1 MKRKKTHIKYY
12 LNKNSIIK
20 IQFRNGETVLQDGYN
35 ENGNKIK
42 RANLNFI
49 IPLRTLKENII
60 YFLLL
65 ILQVFSSQALYF
77 VGILLVIQ
85 QWLVDLHNF
94 IKIRKM
100 DQMVNSQ
107 EARVLKQWDECIV
120 NKEIIEKIKER
131 LNKQDQSES
140 NQRQKSKS
148 QVDKNS
154 QVKKVENVQ
163 YQKKGTIVCNFYNYF
178 QANVSIPF
186 QNISYKQQQSN
197 KNIRTDN
204 ANKYN
209 QMSPLIYKDM
219 ALKLKQVQI
228 MEDDPLIIEIKKTVP
243 SMFLK
248 DSTPTAQRIPINE
261 KLKKME
267 KDKMNLIKIQN
278 VENIMIGDVII
289 LERNQRAPCDIL
301 VLHCNDEN
309 FCVQHQ
315 LCDYSS
321 TTVRKPVVQNRSD
334 SQNLAQF
341 KKSLTGN
348 IVCHE
353 HNFQIKG
360 FFQLK
365 KDPQSRIFGFENFI
379 FCQERLLA
387 TPWVLGIVVKV
398 GNSCQC
404 YARFLGELRF
414 ENTQFVPYYIMV
426 LVIII
431 IQIIVYNQN
440 EFLRNLRSI
449 TQIIIDNCIYLILM
463 VPHFYK
469 IYYKMCSIIQLKGI
483 GTIDQK
489 QIMSCHIDK
498 YIDKQYLTVSVDAFI
513 EQSFQ
518 LKCIIYDNKLCEFEE
533 QKFFQFLIQ
542 ICSGIKAQSE
552 VKNAEKEEQ
561 EEIQQGSQVIN
572 YLMQSSCSDELMSQ
586 RECIINQIP
595 KSVEGRFI
603 YYQQSESKEDLNS
616 NQMALIQHEQ
626 TSKDKTLV
634 ENHDGYNETI
644 QRTSN
649 PIRNSKG
656 YQSSKDQFK
665 QEDYFID
672 EENLC
677 KNMMRNNDPDE
688 LNPLLLQLAM
698 NHLAFSKL
706 LITEKKEQKVK
717 NKFLGQLDQKQVSLA
732 KAMGYEFLCVN
743 NVQNVQHYIIQINE
757 ELHSF
762 KLVITKL
769 DIQRQRLFMLF
780 EMVDFYQDNDKQFI
794 LFLREG
800 NVKKNEG
807 IDDKVWK
814 HQYDSLHYIYYSYCY
829 LTQESA
835 SVFLQSVESNTPD
848 NQLYTLMEQ
857 VFKLNI
863 ILGLK
868 YTLKPE
874 CQDFM
879 KNIRKSDYQMFVY
892 TQNQE
897 IFSTSILYQSELLLQ
912 NDLVLHFNQQNEEDL
927 RAYFKQSL
935 QDFSNTFGHASINSS
950 QFIKIQA
957 LSSQKQITVDQVVE
971 EKPRTKKIIVMMNNQ
986 SLQYIMENHYFKNN
1000 LKLILSFTK
1009 VLFLYQATQDQL
1021 NTIQDIWCTS
1031 DKTINLLY
1039 ENQSLLRCLSGCQ
1052 LQILQL
1058 QQFSLFKNQKIEK
1071 VDKKHFFTSLITSL
1085 QQRLIFEK
1093 CYFNEMQINSNTDVI
1108 IQGYKELDRLL
1119 FFQSPLLKIFFRA
1132 LYQQT
1137 FYKTITFV
1145 TSFTFVTIIYTWY
1158 TLDYMDYL
1166 IEIIFYFY
1174 IYQFFLFSL
1183 QHYSFVD
1190 QSKKLKDSK
1199 DQSILLQKYSQHKS
1213 SMDSILIMILKH
1225 IIQGLLISCIFIY
1238 KMYDLEYYLYIFMSI
1253 SINDWLYLIINLN
1266 MIEAIILAALFPI
1279 IFYIYILLDMT
1290 QNDEWNQQ
1298 IDTQDVFSII
1308 LGTTFLLITNL
1319 IFDYLQIQHS
1329 ISIPIFNDDF
1339 LSYLNYVQMMITTKQ
1354 KKKTLTILQNRVNE
1368 LFENIE
1374 QVDLSIQKLLLNQQ
1388 NNSSKFGQWRQQI
1401 FKKAQ
1406 TILMWKKKQII
1417 QSFQLL
1423 FYHSTFIIIMY
1434 FYQDRKEFFLVDY
1447 LIIFCLQA
1455 FYFAIQLLIKLPT
1468 NQQEYLEYGKFFLS
1482 TAATISILFVMKS
1495 VDNIN
1500 SILTIEFF
1508 IVYELS
1514 IKFHPIYDFR
1524 VYITTAVATM
1534 IGYIAWYIVENDSI
1548 ISNQIAVIQFLI
1560 LFSVLQYFVKSYF
1573 IQLEEDQAQNKLN
1586 FIEQNNK
1593 INDIL
1598 GILLPKFIR
1607 DRLNETDQYNI
1618 HQNQGL
1624 VAIVF
1629 CDICNFDQMVIEE
1642 KDKIITFLDDIF
1654 RTFDKYCQI
1663 YGVQKIETVGKTYLA
1678 SAGLKACE
1686 QELTYL
1692 SQVDPVQRALNLAE
1706 QMMIYIRS
1714 KMWGYKGQQLV
1725 GKIGIHYGG
1734 AISGVIG
1741 FHKPQFSLIGDTVNT
1756 TSRVCST
1763 GLEDSITLSEQAFDQ
1778 LKNENIEFEIRNVEM
1793 KGLGIRPTYIYKC
1806 KIQNKENQFQMQ
1818 IEQDA
1823 QSKEAR
1829 SQYFVRKNPEIFKKD
1844 LKKRKTILTQIDTMK
1859 QKMDSMQ
1866 EQGAPNVFGIKPIDP
1881 TYYQPYE
1888 DKSRHSIQ
1896 LLSKQ
1901 GSDENHIKQSQAKPS
1916 TFKRLVTML
1925 QNKFQL
1931 ENYEPEIDEL
1941 IDYEQ
1946 LLNVILLK
1954 NEYTLEHNIIKET
1967 SFIQLLQISYYKKQM
1982 NQFVSYEQYQE
1993 FVKIQSKN
2001 QTVQNL
2007 RIYVLYYMIKLFCQ
2021 IQFYGNLNLGMII
2034 LQWFCCLL
2042 NLIQFLVNDKTLFEK
2057 WKLFIKLLLCF
2068 EALLSGLVIILDEDD
2083 YLKNIHIYEII
2094 FIQSLFC
2101 SIQILSFWIKVLF
2114 CIAIAFY
2121 FTIILA
2127 IDGTQIIS
2135 IYFIIVSSLYNIM
2148 LILLIEQQQVGCF
2161 NQKIIFKTQ
2170 QQKESQLLQ
2179 YLLPKHILNK
2189 FLDDR
2194 IGNIGIC
2201 DKIDDLTILFAD
2213 IAGFTE
2219 YSSKVKPEEVL
2230 VMLKNLFVEFDRKC
2244 CDLNVYKL
2252 YTIGD
2257 CYVAIGM
2264 IDYHNRNPH
2273 QEAKNIIDL
2282 AFEMINIIAQVRKQI
2297 NFDGLNM
2304 RIGVHTGP
2312 VFGGVMGT
2320 DIVRYDIYGP
2330 DVLIANKMESN
2341 GVKGYVQVSQQTKK
2355 YLEEDYGNLFK
2366 FELNVTLELKAI
2378 GRQIEGYLVKRQEE
2392 DNHSNQQDGPF

>member
-1 MKRKKTHIKYY
+1 MKQLILNYRRNNEMKKMTYQ
-12 LNKNSIIK
+12 
-20 IQFRNGETVLQDGYN
+20 IQFRNGETVLSDGYSEN
-35 ENGNKIK
+35 ENKIK
-42 RANLNFI
+42 RANINFF
-49 IPLRTLKENII
+49 IPLRTFKENIL

-65 ILQVFSSQALYF
+65 ILQVFSSQALYL
-77 VGILLVIQ
+77 VGILLIIQ
-85 QWLVDLHNF
+85 QWLVDLNNLM
-94 IKIRKM
+94 KIRKM

-107 EARVLKQWDECIV
+107 EARVLKQWDECII

-131 LNKQDQSES
+131 LTKQDQSES
-140 NQRQKSKS
+140 NQIQKSKS
-148 QVDKNS
+148 QAEKSS
-154 QVKKVENVQ
+154 QGKRAEQVQ
-163 YQKKGTIVCNFYNYF
+163 IQNKGTVVS
-178 QANVSIPF
+178 NVSIHL
-186 QNISYKQQQSN
+186 QHISYKQQQSN

-209 QMSPLIYKDM
+209 QMSPLIQKDM
-219 ALKLKQVQI
+219 ALKLKQIQL
-228 MEDDPLIIEIKKTVP
+228 MESDPLIIEFKKKVP
-243 SMFLK
+243 SMFYR
-248 DSTPTAQRIPINE
+248 DIPLTGQKIQLNE
-261 KLKKME
+261 KLKKIE

-309 FCVQHQ
+309 FSVQHQ

-348 IVCHE
+348 IVCYE
-353 HNFQIKG
+353 QNFQIKG

-414 ENTQFVPYYIMV
+414 ENSQFLPHYIV
-426 LVIII
+426 ILVIII

-440 EFLRNLRSI
+440 YILQNLRSI
-449 TQIIIDNCIYLILM
+449 TQIIIDNCIFLILM

-489 QIMSCHIDK
+489 QIMSCQIDK

-513 EQSFQ
+513 EQSFSLQ
-518 LKCIIYDNKLCEFEE
+518 CIIHDNKLCEFDEPR
-533 QKFFQFLIQ
+533 FLQFLIQ
-542 ICSGIKAQSE
+542 TNADLNMHNKS
-552 VKNAEKEEQ
+552 KNEEKEEQ
-561 EEIQQGSQVIN
+561 DDLQQGSQVIN
-572 YLMQSSCSDELMSQ
+572 YLMQSQYSDELMSQ
-586 RECIINQIP
+586 REYIVNQIP

-603 YYQQSESKEDLNS
+603 YYQQSEQKEDLHLNRIS
-616 NQMALIQHEQ
+616 LIQQEQ
-626 TSKDKTLV
+626 TSKEKTLN
-634 ENHDGYNETI
+634 ENHDAYNETF
-644 QRTSN
+644 QRASN
-649 PIRNSKG
+649 LAGNSKG
-656 YQSSKDQFK
+656 YQSSKEPFK
-665 QEDYFID
+665 SEDYQID
-672 EENLC
+672 EQELC
-677 KNMMRNNDPDE
+677 QNMMRNDEPDE

-717 NKFLGQLDQKQVSLA
+717 NKFLGLLDQKQVNLA
-732 KAMGYEFLCVN
+732 KAMGYEFICVN
-743 NVQNVQHYIIQINE
+743 SIQNIQHYIIQINQ

-780 EMVDFYQDNDKQFI
+780 EMVDFYQDIDKQFI

-807 IDDKVWK
+807 IDDRVWK
-814 HQYDSLHYIYYSYCY
+814 HQYDQLHYIYYSYCY
-829 LTQESA
+829 LTQDSA
-835 SVFLQSVESNTPD
+835 NVFLQSAESDNTSD

-863 ILGLK
+863 ILGIK

-879 KNIRKSDYQMFVY
+879 KTIRKSEYQTFVY

-935 QDFSNTFGHASINSS
+935 QDFSNTFGDASINSS
-950 QFIKIQA
+950 QLIQA
-957 LSSQKQITVDQVVE
+957 LNSQKHIIIDQIE

-986 SLQYIMENHYFKNN
+986 SLQYITDNHYFKSN

-1021 NTIQDIWCTS
+1021 NMIQDIWCTS
-1031 DKTINLLY
+1031 NKTINILY
-1039 ENQSLLRCLSGCQ
+1039 ENQSLLRCLYGCQ

-1058 QQFSLFKNQKIEK
+1058 QEFSLSKYQNIEK
-1071 VDKKHFFTSLITSL
+1071 VEKKNFFSNLITSL

-1093 CYFNEMQINSNTDVI
+1093 CYFNEMQINSNTDI
-1108 IQGYKELDRLL
+1108 ILRGFKELERLL

-1132 LYQQT
+1132 IYQQT
-1137 FYKTITFV
+1137 IYKTITFV
-1145 TSFTFVTIIYTWY
+1145 SSFTFVTIIYTFY
-1158 TLDYMDYL
+1158 TLDQLDYL

-1174 IYQFFLFSL
+1174 IYQFILYSL

-1190 QSKKLKDSK
+1190 QSKRLQYNK
-1199 DQSILLQKYSQHKS
+1199 DQSILLEKYSQHKS
-1213 SMDSILIMILKH
+1213 SMENIIIMVLKH
-1225 IIQGLLISCIFIY
+1225 MIQGVLISCIFIY
-1238 KMYDLEYYLYIFMSI
+1238 KIYDLEYYLYIFMSI
-1253 SINDWLYLIINLN
+1253 SIGDWCYLMINLN
-1266 MIEAIILAALFPI
+1266 IIEAIILAGIFPI
-1279 IFYIYILLDMT
+1279 IFYFYILFDNIH
-1290 QNDEWNQQ
+1290 NDEWNNS
-1298 IDTQDVFSII
+1298 IDIQDIFTII
-1308 LGTTFLLITNL
+1308 VGTSFLLITNL
-1319 IFDYLQIQHS
+1319 LFDYVQNQHN
-1329 ISIPIFNDDF
+1329 ISIPIINEDF
-1339 LSYLNYVQMMITTKQ
+1339 LSYLHYIQMMVISKQ
-1354 KKKTLTILQNRVNE
+1354 KRKKLTILQNRVNE

-1374 QVDLSIQKLLLNQQ
+1374 QVDLSIQKLLINQQ
-1388 NNSSKFGQWRQQI
+1388 NSQSKFGQWRQQI

-1423 FYHSTFIIIMY
+1423 FYHNTFIIIIY
-1434 FYQDRKEFFLVDY
+1434 FYQDRQDFYLVVY
-1447 LIIFCLQA
+1447 LITFCLQA
-1455 FYFAIQLLIKLPT
+1455 IYFAIQILVQLPT
-1468 NQQEYLEYGKFFLS
+1468 NKQEYLEYAKFFLS

-1500 SILTIEFF
+1500 SILTIQYF

-1524 VYITTAVATM
+1524 IYIITAVATM
-1534 IGYIAWYIVENDSI
+1534 IGYIVWYIVENNTI
-1548 ISNQIAVIQFLI
+1548 ISNQIAVVQFII
-1560 LFSVLQYFVKSYF
+1560 LFSVLQYLVKSYF

-1593 INDIL
+1593 INNIL

-1706 QMMIYIRS
+1706 QMMNYIRS

-1756 TSRVCST
+1756 TSRICST
-1763 GLEDSITLSEQAFDQ
+1763 GLEDTITLSEQAFDQ

-1793 KGLGIRPTYIYKC
+1793 KGLGIRPTYIYKG
-1806 KIQNKENQFQMQ
+1806 KIQNKEKQSFMQ
-1818 IEQDA
+1818 IEQDV

-1829 SQYFVRKNPEIFKKD
+1829 SQYMVRKNPEIFKKD
-1844 LKKRKTILTQIDTMK
+1844 LKKRKTVLTQIDTMK
-1859 QKMDSMQ
+1859 QRRDSLQ
-1866 EQGAPNVFGIKPIDP
+1866 EQGTPNVFGIKPIDP
-1881 TYYQPYE
+1881 TYYQAQD
-1888 DKSRHSIQ
+1888 DKSRHSIK
-1896 LLSKQ
+1896 LLQ
-1901 GSDENHIKQSQAKPS
+1901 QQESDENKIKKSQAKPS
-1916 TFKRLVTML
+1916 TFKRLVTMF

-1931 ENYEPEIDEL
+1931 ENYQPEIDEL

-1982 NQFVSYEQYQE
+1982 SQFVSYEQYQE

-2007 RIYVLYYMIKLFCQ
+2007 RIYVLYYIIKSFCQ
-2021 IQFYGNLNLGMII
+2021 IQFYSNYNLGLIVI
-2034 LQWFCCLL
+2034 QWIFCLL
-2042 NLIQFLVNDKTLFEK
+2042 NLMQFIVNNKSYFEK
-2057 WKLFIKLLLCF
+2057 WKIFIIILLCF
-2068 EALLSGLVIILDEDD
+2068 EALLSGLVIDLVEDD
-2083 YLKNIHIYEII
+2083 YLKNIHVYEII

-2114 CIAIAFY
+2114 CITIAFY
-2121 FTIILA
+2121 STIILA
-2127 IDGTQIIS
+2127 IDGTQIVS
-2135 IYFIIVSSLYNIM
+2135 IYFILISSMYNMI
-2148 LILLIEQQQVGCF
+2148 LILLIEQQQVSCF
-2161 NQKIIFKTQ
+2161 NQKIIYKTQ

-2179 YLLPKHILNK
+2179 YLLPKHTLNK

-2194 IGNIGIC
+2194 ISNIGIC

-2264 IDYHNRNPH
+2264 IDYHHRNPH

-2282 AFEMINIIAQVRKQI
+2282 AFEMIKIIAQVRKQI
-2297 NFDGLNM
+2297 NFEGLNM
-2304 RIGVHTGP
+2304 RIGVHTGSI
-2312 VFGGVMGT
+2312 FGGVMGT

-2355 YLEEDYGNLFK
+2355 YLEEDYANLFK
-2366 FELNVTLELKAI
+2366 FEQNVILELKAI
-2378 GRQIEGYLVKRQEE
+2378 GRQIEGYLVKKQDE
-2392 DNHSNQQDGPF
+2392 DHINEQDVPF

>member
-1 MKRKKTHIKYY
+1 MKQLY
-12 LNKNSIIK
+12 LNYRKNNEMK
-20 IQFRNGETVLQDGYN
+20 KNTYQIQFRNGETVLSDGFSEN
-35 ENGNKIK
+35 ENKIK
-42 RANLNFI
+42 RANLKFL
-49 IPLRTLKENII
+49 IPLRALKENII
-60 YFLLL
+60 YFLVL

-94 IKIRKM
+94 IKLRNM
-100 DQMVNSQ
+100 DDMVNSQ
-107 EARVLKQWDECIV
+107 EARVLKQWDECLI

-131 LNKQDQSES
+131 LNRQDQSES

-148 QVDKNS
+148 QVEKNS
-154 QVKKVENVQ
+154 QVKKMEYQQN
-163 YQKKGTIVCNFYNYF
+163 QKKGTIVS
-178 QANVSIPF
+178 NVSIPF

-197 KNIRTDN
+197 KNIRSDN

-219 ALKLKQVQI
+219 ALKLKQIQI
-228 MEDDPLIIEIKKTVP
+228 MEDDPLIIEFKKKVP
-243 SMFLK
+243 SMFFK
-248 DSTPTAQRIPINE
+248 DVTPTAQKIPLNE

-267 KDKMNLIKIQN
+267 KDKMNLIKIQC
-278 VENIMIGDVII
+278 VQNIMIGDVII

-309 FCVQHQ
+309 FSVQHQ

-348 IVCHE
+348 IVSYE
-353 HNFQIKG
+353 HNFNIKG

-387 TPWVLGIVVKV
+387 TPWILGIVVKV

-404 YARFLGELRF
+404 YTRYLGQLRF
-414 ENTQFVPYYIMV
+414 ENFHFVPQYIII

-431 IQIIVYNQN
+431 VQIIVFNQN
-440 EFLRNLRSI
+440 DFLKDLRSI
-449 TQIIIDNCIYLILM
+449 TQVVIDNSIYLILM
-463 VPHFYK
+463 IPHFYK
-469 IYYKMCSIIQLKGI
+469 IYYKLCSIIQLKGI
-483 GTIDQK
+483 GTVDQK

-498 YIDKQYLTVSVDAFI
+498 YIDKQFLTISVDAFI
-513 EQSFQ
+513 DQSFQ
-518 LKCIIYDNKLCEFEE
+518 LQCIIYNNKFCEFEE
-533 QKFFQFLIQ
+533 QRFLQFLVQ
-542 ICSGIKAQSE
+542 TCKGLNVQSE
-552 VKNAEKEEQ
+552 VRNAEKDEQ

-572 YLMQSSCSDELMSQ
+572 YLLQSSCSDELMSQ
-586 RECIINQIP
+586 RDCNINQVP
-595 KSVEGRFI
+595 KSVQGRFI
-603 YYQQSESKEDLNS
+603 FFQQQESKDDFNI
-616 NQMALIQHEQ
+616 NQMALIQKEQ
-626 TSKDKTLV
+626 ASKDKTII
-634 ENHDGYNETI
+634 ENDGYNETF
-644 QRTSN
+644 QRPSN
-649 PIRNSKG
+649 PVRISKG
-656 YQSSKDQFK
+656 YQSSKDQFR
-665 QEDYFID
+665 QEDYLID
-672 EENLC
+672 EQELC
-677 KNMMRNNDPDE
+677 KNMFQNNEPDE
-688 LNPLLLQLAM
+688 LNPLLLQLAL

-717 NKFLGQLDQKQVSLA
+717 NKFLGQLDQKQVNLA
-732 KAMGYEFLCVN
+732 KAMGYEFICVN

-757 ELHSF
+757 DLHSF

-780 EMVDFYQDNDKQFI
+780 EVAEFYQDNDQQFI

-800 NVKKNEG
+800 NVKKSEG

-814 HQYDSLHYIYYSYCY
+814 HQYDQLHYIYYSYCY

-835 SVFLQSVESNTPD
+835 NVFLQSVEGNTPD

-868 YTLKPE
+868 YNLKND

-957 LSSQKQITVDQVVE
+957 LNSQKQLTIDQVD
-971 EKPRTKKIIVMMNNQ
+971 EKPRTKKIVVMMNNQ

-1021 NTIQDIWCTS
+1021 NIIQDIWCTS

-1039 ENQSLLRCLSGCQ
+1039 ENQSLLRCFHGCQ

-1071 VDKKHFFTSLITSL
+1071 VEKKNFFSKLITSL

-1108 IQGYKELDRLL
+1108 LQGYKELDRIL

-1137 FYKTITFV
+1137 LYKTTTFIS
-1145 TSFTFVTIIYTWY
+1145 SFTFVTIIYTWN
-1158 TLDYMDYL
+1158 TLDQIDYL
-1166 IEIIFYFY
+1166 MEIIFYFY
-1174 IYQFFLFSL
+1174 IYQLVLFPL

-1190 QSKKLKDSK
+1190 QSKRLQHTK
-1199 DQSILLQKYSQHKS
+1199 DQSILLQKYSQHNQ
-1213 SMDSILIMILKH
+1213 SMENIIIMIVKH
-1225 IIQGLLISCIFIY
+1225 ILQGVLISCVFIY
-1238 KMYDLEYYLYIFMSI
+1238 RMNDMEYYLYIFMSI
-1253 SINDWLYLIINLN
+1253 SINDWLYLMVNLN
-1266 MIEAIILAALFPI
+1266 IIEAIILAGVFPI
-1279 IFYIYILLDMT
+1279 LFYIYILFDNI
-1290 QNDEWNQQ
+1290 QNDEWDKSFD
-1298 IDTQDVFSII
+1298 IQDVFSII
-1308 LGTTFLLITNL
+1308 LGATFILITNL
-1319 IFDYLQIQHS
+1319 LFDYLENQHS
-1329 ISIPIFNDDF
+1329 ITIPIVNDDF
-1339 LSYLNYVQMMITTKQ
+1339 ISYLNYIQLTASQKQ

-1388 NNSSKFGQWRQQI
+1388 NTQSKFGQWRQQI

-1423 FYHSTFIIIMY
+1423 FYHSTFIIIIY
-1434 FYQDRKEFFLVDY
+1434 FYQDRNDFFLVDY
-1447 LIIFCLQA
+1447 LISFCLQA
-1455 FYFAIQLLIKLPT
+1455 IYFLIQLLIQLPT
-1468 NQQEYLEYGKFFLS
+1468 NQSEYLEYARFILS
-1482 TAATISILFVMKS
+1482 TATTISILFVMKS

-1500 SILTIEFF
+1500 SILTIQFF
-1508 IVYELS
+1508 VVYELS

-1524 VYITTAVATM
+1524 VYIITAIATM
-1534 IGYIAWYIVENDSI
+1534 IGYITWYVVENNSI
-1548 ISNQIAVIQFLI
+1548 ISNQIAVVQFII

-1763 GLEDSITLSEQAFDQ
+1763 GLEDAITLSEQAFDQ

-1806 KIQNKENQFQMQ
+1806 KIQNKDNPLSMQ
-1818 IEQDA
+1818 IEQDV
-1823 QSKEAR
+1823 QSKDAR
-1829 SQYFVRKNPEIFKKD
+1829 SQNYVRKNPEIFKKD
-1844 LKKRKTILTQIDTMK
+1844 LKKRKTILTMIDPTK

-1866 EQGAPNVFGIKPIDP
+1866 ELGAQNVFGIKPIDP

-1888 DKSRHSIQ
+1888 DKSRPSIK
-1896 LLSKQ
+1896 LLSKD
-1901 GSDENHIKQSQAKPS
+1901 GTPIKQSQNKPS
-1916 TFKRLVTML
+1916 TFKRLVTMF

-1931 ENYEPEIDEL
+1931 ENYEPEIDEQ

-1967 SFIQLLQISYYKKQM
+1967 SFLQLLQISYYKKQM
-1982 NQFVSYEQYQE
+1982 NQFVSYEQYIE

-2007 RIYVLYYMIKLFCQ
+2007 RIYVLYYIIKQFCL
-2021 IQFYGNLNLGMII
+2021 IQFYDNINLGFIV
-2034 LQWFCCLL
+2034 LQWICCLL
-2042 NLIQFLVNDKTLFEK
+2042 NLIQFLVNSKQYFDK
-2057 WKLFIKLLLCF
+2057 WKMLIKLLLCF
-2068 EALLSGLVIILDEDD
+2068 EALLSGLVIILDEDED
-2083 YLKNIHIYEII
+2083 LKNLHIFEII

-2101 SIQILSFWIKVLF
+2101 SIQILSFWIMVLF
-2114 CIAIAFY
+2114 CLAIAFY
-2121 FTIILA
+2121 SSIILA
-2127 IDGTQIIS
+2127 IDGTS
-2135 IYFIIVSSLYNIM
+2135 MYNIM

-2194 IGNIGIC
+2194 IGNVGIC
-2201 DKIDDLTILFAD
+2201 DKIDNLTILFAD

-2264 IDYHNRNPH
+2264 IDYNNRNPH

-2304 RIGVHTGP
+2304 RIGVHTGS

-2341 GVKGYVQVSQQTKK
+2341 GMKGFVQVSQQTKK
-2355 YLEEDYGNLFK
+2355 YLEEDYSHLFK
-2366 FELNVTLELKAI
+2366 FELNVTLELKSI
-2378 GRQIEGYLVKRQEE
+2378 GREIEGYLVRKQEE
-2392 DNHSNQQDGPF
+2392 ENQHDRSF

>member
-1 MKRKKTHIKYY
+1 MKKITYQVLY
-12 LNKNSIIK
+12 QQTSLIK
-20 IQFRNGETVLQDGYN
+20 IQFRNGETVLSDGYRKN
-35 ENGNKIK
+35 DNKIK
-42 RANLNFI
+42 RANLYIFF
-49 IPLRTLKENII
+49 PLRTLKENIL

-65 ILQVFSSQALYF
+65 ILQVSSSQTLYF

-85 QWLVDLHNF
+85 QWLVDLYNLMK
-94 IKIRKM
+94 IKKM
-100 DQMVNSQ
+100 DKMINSQ
-107 EARVLKQWDECIV
+107 EARVLKQWDECII

-131 LNKQDQSES
+131 LTKQDQSDY
-140 NQRQKSKS
+140 NQGSKIKS
-148 QVDKNS
+148 QAEKNS
-154 QVKKVENVQ
+154 QGKVVEQVQ
-163 YQKKGTIVCNFYNYF
+163 NQKKGTIVSII
-178 QANVSIPF
+178 SIPL
-186 QNISYKQQQSN
+186 QKVSYKHQSSI
-197 KNIRTDN
+197 KNTKTDN
-204 ANKYN
+204 VNKYN
-209 QMSPLIYKDM
+209 QMSPLIEKDI
-219 ALKLKQVQI
+219 ALKLQQVQL
-228 MEDDPLIIEIKKTVP
+228 MEAEPLIIEVKKRVP
-243 SMFLK
+243 SMFLR
-248 DSTPTAQRIPINE
+248 DALSTQQNVVLNE
-261 KLKKME
+261 KLKKIE

-309 FCVQHQ
+309 FSVQHQ

-321 TTVRKPVVQNRSD
+321 TTVRKPVIQNRSD

-348 IVCHE
+348 IVCQE
-353 HNFQIKG
+353 HNFKIKG

-379 FCQERLLA
+379 FCQEKLLA

-398 GNSCQC
+398 GNNCQF
-404 YARFLGELRF
+404 YARFQGELRF
-414 ENTQFVPYYIMV
+414 ENFQFLPHYMV
-426 LVIII
+426 ILVITI

-440 EFLRNLRSI
+440 HVLQNLRSI
-449 TQIIIDNCIYLILM
+449 TQIIIDNCIFLILM

-469 IYYKMCSIIQLKGI
+469 VYYKICSIVQLKGI
-483 GTIDQK
+483 GTIYQK
-489 QIMSCHIDK
+489 QIMSCCIDT
-498 YIDKQYLTVSVDAFI
+498 YIDKQYITVSVDAFI
-513 EQSFQ
+513 EHSFSLQ
-518 LKCIIYDNKLCEFEE
+518 CIIHDNKLCEFDEPR
-533 QKFFQFLIQ
+533 FLQFLLQ
-542 ICSGIKAQSE
+542 TNANPSMQNE
-552 VKNAEKEEQ
+552 VQNAEKEEQ
-561 EEIQQGSQVIN
+561 EDFLQRSQVIN
-572 YLMQSSCSDELMSQ
+572 SLLQSQCSDDLMSQ
-586 RECIINQIP
+586 REQKVHQIP
-595 KSVEGRFI
+595 KSVQGKFI
-603 YYQQSESKEDLNS
+603 YYEQSEQKEDSNINKIGLIQQDQASKE
-616 NQMALIQHEQ
+616 
-626 TSKDKTLV
+626 KTLSK
-634 ENHDGYNETI
+634 NHEAYNETI
-644 QRTSN
+644 QRASN
-649 PIRNSKG
+649 LLGNSKG
-656 YQSSKDQFK
+656 YHSSKEPFK
-665 QEDYFID
+665 SEEYQID
-672 EENLC
+672 EQELC
-677 KNMMRNNDPDE
+677 QNMMRNDEPDE
-688 LNPLLLQLAM
+688 LNPLLLQLAI
-698 NHLAFSKL
+698 NHLAFSKI

-717 NKFLGQLDQKQVSLA
+717 NKFLGLLDQKQISLA
-732 KAMGYEFLCVN
+732 KAMGYEFICVN
-743 NVQNVQHYIIQINE
+743 NVQNIQHYIIQVNQE
-757 ELHSF
+757 FHSF

-780 EMVDFYQDNDKQFI
+780 EMIHFYGHDKQFI

-814 HQYDSLHYIYYSYCY
+814 HQYDQLHYIYYSYCY
-829 LTQESA
+829 LTSDSA
-835 SVFLQSVESNTPD
+835 SLFLQSVESNIPD

-879 KNIRKSDYQMFVY
+879 KNLRKSDYQVFAY

-897 IFSTSILYQSELLLQ
+897 IYSTSILYQSELIQQ

-935 QDFSNTFGHASINSS
+935 LDFSNTFADASINSS
-950 QFIKIQA
+950 QLIQGLDSQNKIIFD
-957 LSSQKQITVDQVVE
+957 KIDQ
-971 EKPRTKKIIVMMNNQ
+971 KPRTKKIIVMMNNQ
-986 SLQYIMENHYFKNN
+986 SLQYITENHYFTSN

-1021 NTIQDIWCTS
+1021 NIIQDIWCTS
-1031 DKTINLLY
+1031 AKTINILY
-1039 ENQSLLRCLSGCQ
+1039 ENQSLLRCFYGSQ

-1071 VDKKHFFTSLITSL
+1071 VQKNNFFSQLIISL

-1108 IQGYKELDRLL
+1108 LQGFKELDRLL

-1137 FYKTITFV
+1137 LYKTITFV
-1145 TSFTFVTIIYTWY
+1145 STFTFVTLIYTSY
-1158 TLDYMDYL
+1158 TLDQMDYL

-1174 IYQFFLFSL
+1174 IYQFILFSI
-1183 QHYSFVD
+1183 QHYSFFD
-1190 QSKKLKDSK
+1190 QSKKLKFHK
-1199 DQSILLQKYSQHKS
+1199 DQSILLKKYSQHKS
-1213 SMDSILIMILKH
+1213 SIETIIIMIVKH
-1225 IIQGLLISCIFIY
+1225 IMQGVLISCIFIY
-1238 KMYDLEYYLYIFMSI
+1238 KMYDLEYYLYIYMAISI
-1253 SINDWLYLIINLN
+1253 SDIFYLMINLN
-1266 MIEAIILAALFPI
+1266 FIEAIILAGIFPI
-1279 IFYIYILLDMT
+1279 IFYFYILFDNI
-1290 QNDEWNQQ
+1290 QNDEWNKS
-1298 IDTQDVFSII
+1298 IDTEDIFTII
-1308 LGTTFLLITNL
+1308 LGISFLLITNL
-1319 IFDYLQIQHS
+1319 IFDYVQNQH
-1329 ISIPIFNDDF
+1329 ILSIPRIDEDF
-1339 LSYLNYVQMMITTKQ
+1339 VSYLHYIQTMKASKQ
-1354 KKKTLTILQNRVNE
+1354 KKTKLTILQNRVNE

-1374 QVDLSIQKLLLNQQ
+1374 SVDLSIQKLLLNQQ
-1388 NNSSKFGQWRQQI
+1388 NSQSKFGQWRQQI

-1423 FYHSTFIIIMY
+1423 FYHNTFLIIIY
-1434 FYQDRKEFFLVDY
+1434 FYQDRTDFFLVVY
-1447 LIIFCLQA
+1447 LITFSLQGL
-1455 FYFAIQLLIKLPT
+1455 YFAIQLFVQLPT
-1468 NQQEYLEYGKFFLS
+1468 NQQEYLEYAKFFLS

-1500 SILTIEFF
+1500 QILTIQYF

-1524 VYITTAVATM
+1524 VYIITAVAT
-1534 IGYIAWYIVENDSI
+1534 ILGYIVWYIVESDSI
-1548 ISNQIAVIQFLI
+1548 ISNRIAVIQFII
-1560 LFSVLQYFVKSYF
+1560 LFSVLQYLVKSYF

-1629 CDICNFDQMVIEE
+1629 CDICNFDQMVTEE

-1686 QELTYL
+1686 QELAYL

-1725 GKIGIHYGG
+1725 GKIGIHFGG

-1756 TSRVCST
+1756 TSRICST
-1763 GLEDSITLSEQAFDQ
+1763 GLENAITLSEQAFDQ
-1778 LKNENIEFEIRNVEM
+1778 LKNENIEFEIRHVEM
-1793 KGLGIRPTYIYKC
+1793 KGLGNRPTYIYKG
-1806 KIQNKENQFQMQ
+1806 KIKHKEKQFQIQ
-1818 IEQDA
+1818 SDLDL
-1823 QSKEAR
+1823 QSKDAR
-1829 SQYFVRKNPEIFKKD
+1829 SQMVRKNHEIFKKD
-1844 LKKRKTILTQIDTMK
+1844 LKKRKTILTLIDTMK
-1859 QKMDSMQ
+1859 QRMDSMQ
-1866 EQGAPNVFGIKPIDP
+1866 EQGTQNVFGIKPIEP
-1881 TYYQPYE
+1881 NYYQTYE
-1888 DKSRHSIQ
+1888 DKSGHSIK
-1896 LLSKQ
+1896 LLQ
-1901 GSDENHIKQSQAKPS
+1901 QQESDENYTQKSDAKTS
-1916 TFKRLVTML
+1916 TFKRLVTMF

-1931 ENYEPEIDEL
+1931 ENYQPQIDEL

-1967 SFIQLLQISYYKKQM
+1967 SFMQLLQISYYKKQM
-1982 NQFVSYEQYQE
+1982 SQFVSYEQYQE

-2007 RIYVLYYMIKLFCQ
+2007 RIYVLYYIIKSFCQ
-2021 IQFYGNLNLGMII
+2021 VQFYENFNMGLIGM
-2034 LQWFCCLL
+2034 QWFCCLL
-2042 NLIQFLVNDKTLFEK
+2042 NLMQFIVNNKQYFGK
-2057 WKLFIKLLLCF
+2057 WKIFIIILLFF
-2068 EALLSGLVIILDEDD
+2068 EALLSGLVIELVDDD
-2083 YLKNIHIYEII
+2083 YLKNIHVYEII

-2101 SIQILSFWIKVLF
+2101 SIQILSFWIKVQF
-2114 CIAIAFY
+2114 CITVAIY
-2121 FTIILA
+2121 STIILA
-2127 IDGTQIIS
+2127 IDGTQIVS
-2135 IYFIIVSSLYNIM
+2135 IYFILISSMYNMI
-2148 LILLIEQQQVGCF
+2148 LILLIEQQQVSCF
-2161 NQKIIFKTQ
+2161 NQKIIYKTQ

-2179 YLLPKHILNK
+2179 YLLPKHILNN

-2194 IGNIGIC
+2194 INNIGIC

-2219 YSSKVKPEEVL
+2219 YSSKVNPEEVL

-2264 IDYHNRNPH
+2264 IDYHNRNPQ

-2282 AFEMINIIAQVRKQI
+2282 AFEMIKIIAQVRKQI
-2297 NFDGLNM
+2297 NFEGLNM

-2341 GVKGYVQVSQQTKK
+2341 GVKGNVQVSQSTKK
-2355 YLEEDYGNLFK
+2355 YLEELYPDLYT
-2366 FELNVTLELKAI
+2366 FELNVNLELKAI
-2378 GRQIEGYLVKRQEE
+2378 GRQIEGYLVKKYEE
-2392 DNHSNQQDGPF
+2392 DPVNEQNVPF

>member
-1 MKRKKTHIKYY
+1 MKQLFLNYRKNNEKK
-12 LNKNSIIK
+12 KNTYQ

-49 IPLRTLKENII
+49 IPLRTFKENII

-163 YQKKGTIVCNFYNYF
+163 YQKKGTIVS
-178 QANVSIPF
+178 NVSIPF

-365 KDPQSRIFGFENFI
+365 KDPQSRIFGLENFI

-398 GNSCQC
+398 GNNCQC

-414 ENTQFVPYYIMV
+414 QNTQFLPYYIMV
-426 LVIII
+426 MVIII

-469 IYYKMCSIIQLKGI
+469 LYYKMCSIIQLKGI

-489 QIMSCHIDK
+489 QIMSCHIDQ

-542 ICSGIKAQSE
+542 ICSGIKTQSE
-552 VKNAEKEEQ
+552 VKNVEKEEQ

-616 NQMALIQHEQ
+616 NQMALIQHDQ
-626 TSKDKTLV
+626 ISKDKTLV

-780 EMVDFYQDNDKQFI
+780 EMDDFYQDNDKQFI

-1298 IDTQDVFSII
+1298 IDAQDVFSII

-1434 FYQDRKEFFLVDY
+1434 FYQDRKDFFLVDY

-1482 TAATISILFVMKS
+1482 TAATISILFVMKP

-1500 SILTIEFF
+1500 SILTIEYF

-2355 YLEEDYGNLFK
+2355 YLEEDYANLFK